1 MGENNKTFF
10 LLRMG
15 NHFDT
20 SIDTLEEAV
29 EILHSG
35 VDSGISKGGIIYEV
49 TRPLVTY
56 GNVADI

>member
-10 LLRMG
+10 LLRME
-15 NHFDT
+15 NNFDT

>member
-1 MGENNKTFF
+1 MGKDNKTFF
-10 LLRMG
+10 LLRME

-20 SIDTLEEAV
+20 SVDTLDEAV
-29 EILHSG
+29 AILHDG

-49 TRPLVTY
+49 VRPVATY

>member
-1 MGENNKTFF
+1 MGESNKTFF
-10 LLRMG
+10 LLRME

-20 SIDTLEEAV
+20 SLDTLEEAV

>member
-1 MGENNKTFF
+1 MGENIKTFF
-10 LLRMG
+10 LLRME